1 MSYKP
6 KKYRIKDQPVIG
18 SAAGQEQQKGDI
30 VYEFIGYDYGL
41 SRDDSIATGTIHT
54 SVTIEADGS
63 GPFFTVPVHNLE
75 EVHD

>member
-30 VYEFIGYDYGL
+30 VYEFIGHDYGL
-41 SRDDSIATGTIHT
+41 ARDDTFATGTLHT
-54 SVTIEADGS
+54 SVTIEKDGS
-63 GPFFTVPVHNLE
+63 GSFFTVPVHNLE
-75 EVHD
+75 EIHD